1 MSKLRI
7 LIGQTIN
14 AEAGVS
20 YTVLVQQHIPS
31 FLNPFVFLF
40 FNRASKT
47 VHGLCRLMP
56 FVQKQSLIL

>member
-14 AEAGVS
+14 AEAGES

-31 FLNPFVFLF
+31 FLNPFFFHFLTVQAELCMVF
-40 FNRASKT
+40 
-47 VHGLCRLMP
+47 VD
-56 FVQKQSLIL
+56 

>member
-1 MSKLRI
+1 MLELRI
-7 LIGQTIN
+7 LIEQTIN

-20 YTVLVQQHIPS
+20 YAVLIQQHIPFLPQS
-31 FLNPFVFLF
+31 FLFSF
-40 FNRASKT
+40 FNRARKT